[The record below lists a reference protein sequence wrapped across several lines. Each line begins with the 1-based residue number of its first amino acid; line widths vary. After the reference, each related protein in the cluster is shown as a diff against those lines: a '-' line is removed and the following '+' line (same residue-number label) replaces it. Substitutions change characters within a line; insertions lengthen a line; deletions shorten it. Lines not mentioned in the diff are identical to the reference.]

1 MISSPRIA
9 IYNGVFMGIDGAAI
23 VAERTAFDE
32 HEFPA
37 ATVLYVGKL
46 TRLFAP
52 NLVLVSRAE
61 GWHIL
66 DACNE
71 TELVANRQ
79 PMNSRRFSQIL
90 MAIILGLLGTL
101 AYVLYS
107 ERATPGAASVEV
119 RRSNV
124 TNTVTQIAVRKIN
137 ATNNLLASLAGRP
150 LSWRAL
156 ESTNYFVFIE
166 NLRAFSCPEET
177 IRDIIITDVAK
188 VYGRLRGQQRARYPA
203 PKFWQTFDPLGGA
216 AEPVELQQ
224 KLRALDREQRQLIR
238 ELLGVELRWEL
249 AKYSGEAES
258 QERNY
263 SFLSSDK
270 QAQVRA
276 MSEHFDE
283 LEQDLYVQ
291 SRGWML
297 DGDMEALRQLQRQRR
312 EELASLLSSEELEE
326 YELRFSETSNNMRSQ
341 MSGFQPNEEEFRRI
355 FRLQQTFDKDFEQAY
370 DMRDEDAQEAKA
382 RGQEQ
387 AQGVLASE
395 IQKVLGPARFAE
407 YQRAQDGDYRT
418 LLQLGE
424 RLAMPVDV
432 ANNVYNMKQ
441 AAERVKYQVES
452 NPNLTDEQRA
462 QIVAALAR
470 ETERSVQKSMGNPA
484 YKVYQDNGG
493 HWLGNLRM
501 VDQNVVPP
509 RPVTGTMLDYDVN
522 QLPPELREH
531 ILNPKLFLR
540 PELR

>member
-1 MISSPRIA
+1 
-9 IYNGVFMGIDGAAI
+9 MGIDGVNI
-23 VAERTAFDE
+23 VTWRTAFDE
-32 HEFPA
+32 HEFLA
-37 ATVLYVGKL
+37 TTVLYAGKFRCSL
-46 TRLFAP
+46 AP

-71 TELVANRQ
+71 TELVASRQ

-107 ERATPGAASVEV
+107 ERATPGAASVKV
-119 RRSNV
+119 RTANV

-188 VYGRLRGQQRARYPA
+188 LYGRLRGQQRAKYPA
-203 PKFWQTFDPLGGA
+203 PKFWQTFDPLGGS

-249 AKYSGEAES
+249 AKYSGEAEG
-258 QERNY
+258 QERSY

-283 LEQDLYVQ
+283 LEQDLYLQ

-312 EELASLLSSEELEE
+312 EELASLLSVEELEE

-355 FRLQQTFDKDFEQAY
+355 FRLQRTFDQNFDQAY
-370 DMRDEDAQEAKA
+370 DMRDEAAQEAKA

-387 AQGVLASE
+387 AQGVLSSE

-407 YQRAQDGDYRT
+407 FQRAQDGDYRA

-424 RLAMPVDV
+424 RLDMSVDV
-432 ANNVYNMKQ
+432 ANKVYTMKQ

-452 NPNLTDEQRA
+452 NPNLSDEQRA
-462 QIVAALAR
+462 QIVAALAK
-470 ETERSVQKSMGNPA
+470 ETTRSVQASMGNQA

-493 HWLGNLRM
+493 HWLGNLQM
-501 VDQNVVPP
+501 VDQNAVPA

>member
-1 MISSPRIA
+1 MLTR
-9 IYNGVFMGIDGAAI
+9 
-23 VAERTAFDE
+23 RTAFDE

-46 TRLFAP
+46 MRLFAP

-119 RRSNV
+119 RRANV

-188 VYGRLRGQQRARYPA
+188 LYGRLRGQQRARYPA

-238 ELLGVELRWEL
+238 ELLDVELRWEL

-258 QERNY
+258 QERSY

-276 MSEHFDE
+276 MSDHFDE
-283 LEQDLYVQ
+283 LEQDLYLQ

-312 EELASLLSSEELEE
+312 EQLASLLSGEELEE

-355 FRLQQTFDKDFEQAY
+355 FRLQQTYDKDFEQAY
-370 DMRDEDAQEAKA
+370 DMRDEA
-382 RGQEQ
+382 

-407 YQRAQDGDYRT
+407 YQRAQDGDYRA

-432 ANNVYNMKQ
+432 ANKVYNMKQ

-462 QIVAALAR
+462 QIVAALAK
-470 ETERSVQKSMGNPA
+470 ETTRSVQASMGNPA

-493 HWLGNLRM
+493 QWLGNLQM
-501 VDQNVVPP
+501 VDESVVPA
-509 RPVTGTMLDYDVN
+509 RPPTGTMLDYDIN
-522 QLPPELREH
+522 QLPPELRKH
-531 ILNPKLFLR
+531 ILNPSLFLR